1 MNIVDKSVRKYFGG
15 RRGAFHFLGTA
26 AVELLLR
33 RYSKFGVLPQRVER
47 VVFVCKGN
55 ICRSALAEA
64 VFKVYSSRKVASL
77 GLDTTTGCPA
87 HPPFIQAA
95 KALGYNLGSHTTT
108 NITDFIAEDNDLY
121 VCTEPAHIAQLRV
134 NMTNI
139 NVVLLGFWG
148 KPLRLYV
155 HDPYSADVSYISYIS
170 RFLER
175 ATQRFAKDLEGN
187 FEFNVLE

>member
-121 VCTEPAHIAQLRV
+121 VCTEPAHIVQLREC
-134 NMTNI
+134 MPTMH
-139 NVVLLGFWG
+139 VVLLGFWG
-148 KPLRLYV
+148 APRRLYV
-155 HDPYSADVSYISYIS
+155 HDPYSADGSYVSYIS
-170 RFLER
+170 RFLES
-175 ATQRFAKDLEGN
+175 ATKRLANDLGGD
-187 FEFNVLE
+187 FESNMFE